1 MTSPRLITCICVLG
15 LWLFFPPAAV
25 PQTDVYLKL
34 STSERRPLEL
44 AVAGIQR
51 QGKIPSEVIS
61 QAEQFMEVLSDDLSF
76 SLHFL
81 LLEPPGGDPEYG
93 FKKGRPVPG
102 SWRLLGAKML
112 LVPELRSDKK
122 GVHLKIRIMDLGI
135 ERDIFTNEMLLD
147 HTRRQAHRIGD
158 QIIKALTGENG
169 VASTQIA
176 FCQRVGEHKEL
187 ALCDYDGHLVR
198 RLTSL
203 NTLNLSPDW
212 SPDGA
217 RLAFI
222 SFQRHRAEVFSLE
235 LSSGRMR
242 PLSQAE
248 GLNTSPAWSPDG
260 RKLALTL
267 SQDGNA
273 EIYLYDPGSQRLQ
286 RLTSNWAI
294 DCSPNWSPN
303 GRELVFTSDRPGSP
317 QIYLMDADGSSL
329 RRLTYQ
335 GGYNTSPVWSPKGDK
350 IAFVSR
356 LNGRFQV
363 CTINVT
369 GDGLSQLTFEGD
381 NEDPSWSPDGLH
393 LAFSSNR
400 SGRPQLWLMHWDGSG
415 QRAITSLEGAEMP
428 SWGPV
433 SNQP

>member
-1 MTSPRLITCICVLG
+1 MTSLRLTIFVCTLG
-15 LWLFFPPAAV
+15 LFFPPPAA

-44 AVAGIQR
+44 AIAGIQR
-51 QGKIPSEVIS
+51 QGKTAPEITS
-61 QAEQFMEVLSDDLSF
+61 QAEQLISVLSEDLLF
-76 SLHFL
+76 SLYFL

-112 LVPELRSDKK
+112 LIPELRGDKK
-122 GVHLKIRIMDLGI
+122 GGHLKVRIMDLGI
-135 ERDIFTNEMLLD
+135 ERDIFASEMLLD
-147 HTRRQAHRIGD
+147 HTRRQAHRLGD

-176 FCQRVGEHKEL
+176 FCQRAGDNKEL
-187 ALCDYDGHLVR
+187 ALCDYDGHQAR
-198 RLTSL
+198 QLTRL
-203 NTLNLSPDW
+203 NTINLSPDW

-222 SFQRHRAEVFSLE
+222 SFQRHRAEVYSLE
-235 LSSGRMR
+235 LASGQLKI
-242 PLSQAE
+242 LSQAE

-273 EIYLYDPGSQRLQ
+273 EIYLYDLGSRKLQ
-286 RLTSNWAI
+286 RLTNSWAI
-294 DCSPNWSPN
+294 DCSPSWSPN
-303 GRELVFTSDRPGSP
+303 GRELAFTSDRPGSP

-350 IAFVSR
+350 VAFVSR
-356 LNGRFQV
+356 INGRFQI

-400 SGRPQLWLMHWDGSG
+400 NGRPQLWLMHWDGSG
-415 QRAITSLEGAEMP
+415 QRIITNLEGAEMP
-428 SWGPV
+428 AWGPV
-433 SNQP
+433 PYQP